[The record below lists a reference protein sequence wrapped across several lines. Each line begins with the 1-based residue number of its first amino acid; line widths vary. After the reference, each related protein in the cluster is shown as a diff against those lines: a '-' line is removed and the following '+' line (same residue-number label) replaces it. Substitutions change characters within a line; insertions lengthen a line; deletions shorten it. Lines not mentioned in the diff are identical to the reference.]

1 MSSETPKYLTLK
13 TILAATLQYHK
24 AAFLIDLLV
33 LSTLGSMVFEAVRTA
48 YVWGTTQQ
56 LKETPGS
63 HVQGIIYTKLYIK
76 SMEPKDVIYIWAK
89 DGTYL

>member
-1 MSSETPKYLTLK
+1 MTLK
-13 TILAATLQYHK
+13 PILAATLQYHK
-24 AAFLIDLLV
+24 AAFLIVLLV

-63 HVQGIIYTKLYIK
+63 HVQGIIYTKLCIK
-76 SMEPKDVIYIWAK
+76 SMEPRDELYIWAK
-89 DGTYL
+89 DGNCL